1 MVVVEDFV
9 EEDLGVD
16 LDADLVYVAPE
27 HCLGSYNK
35 T

>member
-1 MVVVEDFV
+1 MVVGEDSV

-16 LDADLVYVAPE
+16 LDVDLVYVALV
-27 HCLGSYNK
+27 HCLGSYKK